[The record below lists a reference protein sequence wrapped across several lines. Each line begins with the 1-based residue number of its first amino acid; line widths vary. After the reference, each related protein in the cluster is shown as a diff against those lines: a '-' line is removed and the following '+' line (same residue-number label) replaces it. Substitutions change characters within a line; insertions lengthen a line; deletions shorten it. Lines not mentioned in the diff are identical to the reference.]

1 MYAIKTERL
10 TKKYKD
16 ITAVDSLDLSIGQ
29 GELFALLGVNGA
41 GKTTTIKMLSC
52 LVKPDSGD
60 AFVNNS
66 SVITNSGAVKNM
78 IGVSPQETAVA
89 PNLSVKE
96 NLELMCGIHGF
107 HKEKRRGKI
116 KELSERLELTD
127 MLSKRAGKLSGGWQR
142 RLSIAMALISEP
154 QVLFLDEPT
163 LGLDVLARSDL
174 WDTIRALK
182 GSITII
188 LTTHYM
194 EEVEQLCNRI
204 AILDKGK
211 VIALGTKEALK
222 ELTTMGEKITVEAP
236 NLKKAIVS
244 ELKTMENIIDVKY
257 EDATLF
263 VTYKK
268 GEDNLEKMISFLKE
282 NNVKYTKIFSELPTL
297 NDVFLELT
305 GKQLRD

>member
-1 MYAIKTERL
+1 MFAIKTERL

-127 MLSKRAGKLSGGWQR
+127 MLSKRAGRLSGGWQR

-194 EEVEQLCNRI
+194 EE
-204 AILDKGK
+204 A
-211 VIALGTKEALK
+211 EALADHIGIMRDGKLLSFGTADEMKAVTGK
-222 ELTTMGEKITVEAP
+222 EKFEDAFV
-236 NLKKAIVS
+236 AIV
-244 ELKTMENIIDVKY
+244 KGG
-257 EDATLF
+257 
-263 VTYKK
+263 KK
-268 GEDNLEKMISFLKE
+268 
-282 NNVKYTKIFSELPTL
+282 
-297 NDVFLELT
+297 
-305 GKQLRD
+305 